1 MVKFHLG
8 KFLALLLTG
17 CLLFSLPQ
25 IINHLTMH
33 DPVTHQ
39 LKEAPKQIDS
49 WRQSGFAFDTLQKTN
64 SIWRSEIF
72 LRQYSYC

>member
-17 CLLFSLPQ
+17 CLLVSLPQ
-25 IINHLTMH
+25 IINYFAMH

-39 LKEAPKQIDS
+39 LEKAPKQIDS
-49 WRQSGFAFDTLQKTN
+49 WRQSGFAIITSQRAN
-64 SIWRSEIF
+64 
-72 LRQYSYC
+72 